1 MRGLGSLDESGLEGC
16 NKLIRRFR
24 TTLARKRS
32 QADNLL
38 DVFSRL
44 WVNSDPLI
52 NLERQKVLPYC
63 KSCNVKG
70 HSTRYCKLRG
80 SQSADNDL
88 LL

>member
-44 WVNSDPLI
+44 WVNCHTA
-52 NLERQKVLPYC
+52 KV
-63 KSCNVKG
+63 
-70 HSTRYCKLRG
+70 
-80 SQSADNDL
+80 AM
-88 LL
+88 